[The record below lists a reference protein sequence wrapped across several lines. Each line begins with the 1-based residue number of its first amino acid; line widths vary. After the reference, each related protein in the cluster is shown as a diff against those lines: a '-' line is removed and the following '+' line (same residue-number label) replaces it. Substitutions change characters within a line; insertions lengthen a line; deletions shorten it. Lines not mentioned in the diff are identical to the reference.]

1 MNGEKSSANSAPEQ
15 GPTLSKEASAKLG
28 ESAAQISR
36 EEKRIEAAREDVEY
50 FSQLYRDVTSDFAR
64 EKKRKGRIGY
74 DEYLKWEEDAAQSFS
89 KMKAAE
95 YDAKYDNIY
104 DLDAA
109 ERLSVND
116 GENSIEAYAGNFF
129 DERRNLLMEAIDKNT
144 NRAEAAK
151 DILTLGGLHQLV
163 AEYVNARADHEL
175 SRTDSKAYR
184 DKRQDAHNRVIDRI
198 NELNELAEK
207 YGVTRLTFRNF
218 VGNARG
224 PYSEG
229 QYDRRKDYRGYSNGR
244 AEYDRSVVET
254 YIWLAFTRDFKD
266 FDEEEKKGRSDS
278 IVAMFHTKD

>member
-15 GPTLSKEASAKLG
+15 GSTLPKEASAKLG
-28 ESAAQISR
+28 ESAARIFR

-50 FSQLYRDVTSDFAR
+50 FSQLYRDVTSDFAK
-64 EKKRKGRIGY
+64 EKKRKGRIGR

-104 DLDAA
+104 DLDTA

-116 GENSIEAYAGNFF
+116 GKNSIEAYAGNFF
-129 DERRNLLMEAIDKNT
+129 DERKKLLMEAIDKNT

-151 DILTLGGLHQLV
+151 DILTLGSLHQLV
-163 AEYVNARADHEL
+163 AEYANARADYEL
-175 SRTDSKAYR
+175 SRTDNEAYNN
-184 DKRQDAHNRVIDRI
+184 KRQGAHNCVIDRI

-207 YGVTRLTFRNF
+207 YGVRRLTFRNF

-224 PYSEG
+224 PYSKG
-229 QYDRRKDYRGYSNGR
+229 QYDHHKDYFGYSDGR
-244 AEYDRSVVET
+244 AEYDRSAVET
-254 YIWLAFTRDFKD
+254 YIWLAFARDFKD